1 MPSNSHVDPSNPC
14 LSMRKPQRI
23 TITVPWS
30 LYRLML
36 ETSDQEGRSL
46 SNMAANWLERQA
58 KTYGNPPL

>member
-1 MPSNSHVDPSNPC
+1 
-14 LSMRKPQRI
+14 MRKPQRI